1 MFRQLLDRV
10 AAIEQDALIAIDIG
24 DGAFAGRG
32 GVKLPSSEWILR
44 ISATAGPM
52 LPDSTGKVADLL
64 S

>member
-32 GVKLPSSEWILR
+32 GAIAGVEGLR